1 MTFNEEQEAIIN
13 EQSNYVQ
20 VIAAAGSGKTSTM
33 IGILDK
39 LIKERT
45 QDLSKV
51 LVLTFSRK
59 AVHEFSERLS
69 RLHPNHN
76 IRIQTFHAHCL
87 GTLKSYH
94 PRFLQNPPGIL
105 SEEEKIFFFKNFF
118 KKHRFQIGGIP
129 YKFLLDQNLY
139 ILKKFHFELYQNALI
154 ELVEFKKLKD
164 KLEFDDLVSIYL
176 KGLECKEE
184 WTNIPKSNIERLI
197 VDEFQDT
204 DEEQLRFLKYLNP
217 KYLTVVGDDWQAI
230 YGFRGATPKPF
241 LDFEQ
246 AFVPTKRHFLS
257 TNYRSLPEIVN
268 LSQKPILENS
278 KYIPKQVKAFRIG
291 KARLEIW
298 KLDGVKTDM
307 IKLASKIM
315 EHINQFPD
323 TKILCR
329 TNYRKKEFSMV
340 GIPENFLLTIHASKG
355 LEFHSVFIDLISGWN
370 EDAKTIPIDLIEEER
385 RIFYVALSRA
395 KDQIFLLG
403 NNSMER
409 TNRLEDLFLSYFQR
423 GSKKIKKSVN
433 L

>member
-39 LIKERT
+39 LIKESI

-87 GTLKSYH
+87 GTLKSFH

-105 SEEEKIFFFKNFF
+105 SEEEKIIFFKNFF

-129 YKFLLDQNLY
+129 YKFLLDQNLQ
-139 ILKKFHFELYQNALI
+139 ILKKYHFDLYQNALI
-154 ELVEFKKLKD
+154 ELMEYKKIED
-164 KLEFDDLVSIYL
+164 KLEFEDLVSIYL
-176 KGLECKEE
+176 KGLESKEE

-246 AFVPTKRHFLS
+246 TFVPTQRHFLS
-257 TNYRSLPEIVN
+257 TNYRSLPEIVS

-278 KYIPKQVKAFRIG
+278 KFIPKQVNAFRIG
-291 KARLEIW
+291 KARIEIW
-298 KLDGVKTDM
+298 KLAPDEFAMK
-307 IKLASKIM
+307 KLSNKIL
-315 EHINQFPD
+315 EHMNQFPD
-323 TKILCR
+323 TRILCR
-329 TNYRKKEFSMV
+329 TNYRKKEFSMA
-340 GIPENFLLTIHASKG
+340 GIPENYLLTIHASKG

-403 NNSMER
+403 SNSKEKS
-409 TNRLEDLFLSYFQR
+409 NRLEDIFLSYFLK
-423 GSKKIKKSVN
+423 GNKKIKKSVN